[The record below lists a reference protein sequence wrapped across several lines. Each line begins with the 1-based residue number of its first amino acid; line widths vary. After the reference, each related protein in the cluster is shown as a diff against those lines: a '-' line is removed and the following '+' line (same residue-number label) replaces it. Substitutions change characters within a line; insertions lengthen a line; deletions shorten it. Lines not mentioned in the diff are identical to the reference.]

1 MAQPSP
7 SVPTGPCSRQPPTAT
22 CRSGTSTSNGCSA
35 SCARRRRPSR
45 RPSGRSTSPPTSR
58 TTRPAPVVGRREMS
72 STRGVVVVMTALLC
86 VMGACSAP
94 TPGPKVEPA
103 PPRSDATVSSVSP
116 GTTASPAGLGVAVSD
131 LHQLDWDEAPL
142 PSGFCGVPAVTRFSG
157 GFAATT
163 SATWGGVTVA
173 VLQVTYGNLLGDDAE
188 EAALGVYCDN
198 GGGTASS
205 TLEYGIAVYAGRAGE
220 LVSLGILTAQK
231 QDADQ
236 MATLLSVKEWRD
248 RSLGG
253 GREYDPAPVPAGW
266 SSRVADNTPAGEGD
280 DPSPRGPPRPPR

>member
-1 MAQPSP
+1 
-7 SVPTGPCSRQPPTAT
+7 
-22 CRSGTSTSNGCSA
+22 
-35 SCARRRRPSR
+35 
-45 RPSGRSTSPPTSR
+45 
-58 TTRPAPVVGRREMS
+58 MS
-72 STRGVVVVMTALLC
+72 STRGVVVMTALLC

-142 PSGFCGVPAVTRFSG
+142 PSGFCGVPTVTRFSS

-188 EAALGVYCDN
+188 EAALDVYCDN

-205 TLEYGIAVYAGRAGE
+205 TLEYGIAVYAGRGGE

-248 RSLGG
+248 RSMVVTENYYRTSDSTCCPSGIA
-253 GREYDPAPVPAGW
+253 ETTW
-266 SSRVADNTPAGEGD
+266 TWED
-280 DPSPRGPPRPPR
+280 DVPSPGGPHVLQ

>member
-1 MAQPSP
+1 
-7 SVPTGPCSRQPPTAT
+7 
-22 CRSGTSTSNGCSA
+22 
-35 SCARRRRPSR
+35 
-45 RPSGRSTSPPTSR
+45 
-58 TTRPAPVVGRREMS
+58 MS
-72 STRGVVVVMTALLC
+72 STRGVVVMTALLC

-94 TPGPKVEPA
+94 TPGPKVGPA

-142 PSGFCGVPAVTRFSG
+142 PPGFCGVPTATQFSG
-157 GFAATT
+157 GFATAT

-188 EAALGVYCDN
+188 EAALDVYCDN

-248 RSLGG
+248 RSMVVTENYYRTSDSTCCPSGIA
-253 GREYDPAPVPAGW
+253 ETTW
-266 SSRVADNTPAGEGD
+266 TWED
-280 DPSPRGPPRPPR
+280 DVPSPGGPHVLQ